1 MVPYQQPVRPVPA
14 RLAPEP
20 PPKIRVRVSGLTQLG
35 HEDAVG
41 MGSVHDADDAGSL
54 GSVELLDQE
63 LEVRASVPHA

>member
-1 MVPYQQPVRPVPA
+1 MRIVYQDTSQ
-14 RLAPEP
+14 RL
-20 PPKIRVRVSGLTQLG
+20 RVDAGLTQLG

-63 LEVRASVPHA
+63 PEVRASVPHA